1 MIAYRDRKIKAVKMS
16 DIDRRR
22 YRFEIEDPS
31 SLYTYGESP
40 EGLTAD
46 PAIDGE
52 DYYHKS
58 AVLEL
63 LTMLRLEHDHRR
75 KTYGR
80 VSDAGE
86 CDVCAVIAHYKRQFN
101 E

>member
-1 MIAYRDRKIKAVKMS
+1 MS

-22 YRFEIEDPS
+22 YTVRDDVLASYDDKRLAE
-31 SLYTYGESP
+31 
-40 EGLTAD
+40 EGDT
-46 PAIDGE
+46 
-52 DYYHKS
+52 YYHKS

-80 VSDAGE
+80 VNDAGE
-86 CDVCAVIAHYKRQFN
+86 CDTCAVIAHYKRQFN